1 MSEDYR
7 QTLIDTFRE
16 SLIAELNPEQIE
28 FATRKLM
35 LALNDYELTK
45 RTTDVIVYDDA
56 NERIIKHFL
65 ACLVID
71 GKSSGTA
78 AQYKRTIVR
87 MLDVVQKNLTD
98 FTTNDVR
105 YYLAVEKENGVSNRT
120 LENYRANLSAFFT
133 WMTAEEIIK
142 TNPCARIKPIKY
154 ADEVRKPFSDTDIDA
169 LRFACSTVKQR
180 AILELL
186 LASGVRVNEMST
198 MLVSDIDFRALTVLV
213 RNGKGNKQRTTYIN
227 DVASHYLQK
236 YLAERTDDGPY
247 LFYNKNHEPIASGGV
262 RFILREVGERAGVE
276 DVHPHRFR
284 RTFATRLAKR
294 GMIVQEIQKL
304 LGHSNIN
311 TTLVYVYADDE
322 HIKASYKQYSA

>member
-1 MSEDYR
+1 MQEDYR
-7 QTLIDTFRE
+7 QKLMDTFRE
-16 SLIAELNPEQIE
+16 SLVAEFDTDQIE
-28 FATRKLM
+28 YATRKLM
-35 LALNDYELTK
+35 LALNDYEVTK

-56 NERIIKHFL
+56 NERIIKRYL

-71 GKSSGTA
+71 GKSEKTV
-78 AQYKRTIVR
+78 AQYKRSVVAL
-87 MLDVVQKNLTD
+87 LDTVQKNITD
-98 FTTNDVR
+98 ITTNDIR
-105 YYLAVEKENGVSNRT
+105 YYLAVEKEKGVSNRT

-133 WMTAEEIIK
+133 WLNAEEIIPN
-142 TNPCARIKPIKY
+142 NPCARIKPIKY
-154 ADEVRKPFSDTDIDA
+154 ANEVRKPFSDTDIDA
-169 LRFACSTVKQR
+169 LRFACSSVKQR

-186 LASGVRVNEMST
+186 LSSGIRVNEMST
-198 MLVSDIDFRALTVLV
+198 MLVSDIDFGAMTVLV
-213 RNGKGNKQRTTYIN
+213 RNGKGNKQRVTYIN
-227 DVASHYLQK
+227 DVAAFYLRK
-236 YLAERTDDGPY
+236 YLAERNDDGPY
-247 LFYNKNHEPIASGGV
+247 LFYNKDHEPIATGGV
-262 RFILREVGERAGVE
+262 RFILRDLGKKSGID